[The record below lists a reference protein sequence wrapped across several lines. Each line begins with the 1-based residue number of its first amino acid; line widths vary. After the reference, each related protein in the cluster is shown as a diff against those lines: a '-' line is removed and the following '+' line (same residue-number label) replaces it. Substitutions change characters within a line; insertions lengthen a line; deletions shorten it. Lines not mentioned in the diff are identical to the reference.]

1 MHSGIQ
7 PPNGTQTT
15 KQGLVPY
22 LIKQCY
28 EQFFLSAQVDQLDNI
43 RYMYANVK
51 VKMSEY
57 FFPDYLTIQN
67 ETIQI
72 QVCFFI
78 SIFMHFYGRL
88 YNVFS
93 PVGEANITKTAIIF
107 IYM

>member
-72 QVCFFI
+72 QVFFLFLY
-78 SIFMHFYGRL
+78 SCIFMADF
-88 YNVFS
+88 NAFS
-93 PVGEANITKTAIIF
+93 PVREANITKTAIIF

>member
-88 YNVFS
+88 
-93 PVGEANITKTAIIF
+93 
-107 IYM
+107 